1 MRCLEQLLLSSACER
16 KPENCK
22 DINLFIKKKIIGHL
36 LLPGVLGFKDILVN
50 KTDNLTID
58 IHPEHIVEWKIL
70 MSFLFKTLEILT

>member
-1 MRCLEQLLLSSACER
+1 M
-16 KPENCK
+16 
-22 DINLFIKKKIIGHL
+22 
-36 LLPGVLGFKDILVN
+36 PGVLGFKDILVN